1 LFLDRSILI
10 QSSKF
15 KAQNSRFAFR
25 ASWRIVRRSKGVRAA
40 EGFSILPSPLIID
53 DFGSRIATVWSEL
66 RPATRGLVERAL
78 QASSGT
84 QAARNFQYDARA
96 DLELSRFLAA
106 LDDRAAEKTDALD
119 PEKNGKLKSI
129 ADTCAAVLL
138 EKTESAEVFTQLVR
152 RAQMQRD
159 YRRIDILAD
168 ALNSRFPPS
177 EICELARS
185 EEIIVRELANE
196 ALARCPISVLASLLN
211 DPVDA
216 ETARAALRRQVV
228 EYGSEEA
235 RQIVNVLD
243 QADEM

>member
-1 LFLDRSILI
+1 MS
-10 QSSKF
+10 
-15 KAQNSRFAFR
+15 
-25 ASWRIVRRSKGVRAA
+25 
-40 EGFSILPSPLIID
+40 SPLIIE

-78 QASSGT
+78 TGT
-84 QAARNFQYDARA
+84 QASRNFQYDARS

-119 PEKNGKLKSI
+119 PEKGGKLKSI

-152 RAQMQRD
+152 RAQMQKD
-159 YRRIDILAD
+159 YRRIDTLAD
-168 ALNSRFPPS
+168 ALTSRFPPS

-185 EEIIVRELANE
+185 EDVVVRELANE
-196 ALARCPISVLASLLN
+196 ALARCPVSMLFGLLN

-216 ETARAALRRQVV
+216 ETARAALRRQVA

-235 RQIVNVLD
+235 RQLVNALD
-243 QADEM
+243 QTDEL

>member
-1 LFLDRSILI
+1 M
-10 QSSKF
+10 
-15 KAQNSRFAFR
+15 
-25 ASWRIVRRSKGVRAA
+25 
-40 EGFSILPSPLIID
+40 PPPLITD
-53 DFGSRIATVWSEL
+53 DFGSRIATAWSEL
-66 RPATRGLVERAL
+66 RPATRGLVERAV
-78 QASSGT
+78 QATANGAP
-84 QAARNFQYDARA
+84 AARNFQYDARA

-138 EKTESAEVFTQLVR
+138 EQTESAEVFTQLVL
-152 RAQMQRD
+152 RAQMQKD
-159 YRRIDILAD
+159 YRRIDTLAD

-185 EEIIVRELANE
+185 ENVVVRELANE
-196 ALARCPISVLASLLN
+196 ALARCPVSVLTSLLN

-228 EYGSEEA
+228 EYGSEDA
-235 RQIVNVLD
+235 RQIVNALD
-243 QADEM
+243 QDELL

>member
-1 LFLDRSILI
+1 MP
-10 QSSKF
+10 
-15 KAQNSRFAFR
+15 
-25 ASWRIVRRSKGVRAA
+25 
-40 EGFSILPSPLIID
+40 LPLSID

-66 RPATRGLVERAL
+66 RPATRGLIERAL
-78 QASSGT
+78 QAASNGT
-84 QAARNFQYDARA
+84 QTPRNFQYDARA

-106 LDDRAAEKTDALD
+106 LDA
-119 PEKNGKLKSI
+119 EKNGKLKSI

-152 RAQMQRD
+152 RAETQRD
-159 YRRIDILAD
+159 YPRIDILAD
-168 ALNSRFPPS
+168 ALTARFPPS

-185 EEIIVRELANE
+185 EDTIVRELANE
-196 ALARCPISVLASLLN
+196 ALARCPVSVLTALLN

-216 ETARAALRRQVV
+216 ETARAALRRQVI

-235 RQIVNVLD
+235 RQISNALD

>member
-1 LFLDRSILI
+1 M
-10 QSSKF
+10 
-15 KAQNSRFAFR
+15 
-25 ASWRIVRRSKGVRAA
+25 
-40 EGFSILPSPLIID
+40 PPPLITD
-53 DFGSRIATVWSEL
+53 DFGSRIATAWSEL
-66 RPATRGLVERAL
+66 RPATRGLVERAV
-78 QASSGT
+78 QATASGAP
-84 QAARNFQYDARA
+84 AARNFQYDARA

-138 EKTESAEVFTQLVR
+138 EQTESAEVFTQLVV
-152 RAQMQRD
+152 RAQMQKD
-159 YRRIDILAD
+159 YRRIDTLAD

-185 EEIIVRELANE
+185 ERVVVRELANE
-196 ALARCPISVLASLLN
+196 ALARCPITVLASLLN

-228 EYGSEEA
+228 EYGSEDA
-235 RQIVNVLD
+235 RQIVNALD
-243 QADEM
+243 QDELL

>member
-1 LFLDRSILI
+1 M
-10 QSSKF
+10 
-15 KAQNSRFAFR
+15 
-25 ASWRIVRRSKGVRAA
+25 
-40 EGFSILPSPLIID
+40 PPPLITD
-53 DFGSRIATVWSEL
+53 DFGSRIATAWSEL
-66 RPATRGLVERAL
+66 RPATRGLVERAV
-78 QASSGT
+78 QATANGAP
-84 QAARNFQYDARA
+84 AARNFQYDARA

-138 EKTESAEVFTQLVR
+138 EQTESAEVFTQLVL
-152 RAQMQRD
+152 RAQTQKD
-159 YRRIDILAD
+159 YRRIDTLAD
-168 ALNSRFPPS
+168 ALTSRFPPS

-185 EEIIVRELANE
+185 ERVVVRELANE

-228 EYGSEEA
+228 EYGSEDA
-235 RQIVNVLD
+235 RQIVNALD
-243 QADEM
+243 QDEL